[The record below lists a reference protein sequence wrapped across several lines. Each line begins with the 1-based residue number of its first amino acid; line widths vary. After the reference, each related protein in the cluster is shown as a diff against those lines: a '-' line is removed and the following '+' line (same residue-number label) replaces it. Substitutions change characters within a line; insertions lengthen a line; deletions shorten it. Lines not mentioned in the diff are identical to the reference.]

1 MVNIRWAREAGFST
15 GFFSVIAMIALR
27 AFHIHVD
34 AVAVSALVIVWFCL
48 FGLFY
53 QIAKRRHS

>member
-1 MVNIRWAREAGFST
+1 MVNIRFAREAGFST
-15 GFFSVIAMIALR
+15 GFFFVTAMIALR
-27 AFHIHVD
+27 VFHITVG
-34 AVAVSALVIVWFCL
+34 AVAISALVMVWFCL